1 VPVAGFVTSSA
12 RLAHREFAMT
22 VGEMSEDAFIA
33 FLRTAMACAS
43 RFSAL
48 GAVQY
53 WCLDWRHQ
61 YGLLSAARSNAA
73 DPGAPADGG

>member
-1 VPVAGFVTSSA
+1 
-12 RLAHREFAMT
+12 MT